1 MGGIRCNCLALR
13 QAARKV
19 TQLYDSALTAAGIRS
34 TQYSILSQLRK
45 WPGHPTIGELA
56 TNMVMD
62 RATLGHNLKPLKR
75 DRLIRIDVGSDR
87 RSRVVVLTERGV
99 AKADEA
105 KPLWAQAQRRFES
118 ELGVSEALQL
128 RQDLSRV
135 SHADFDG

>member
-1 MGGIRCNCLALR
+1 MGEVRCNCLALR

-19 TQLYDSALTAAGIRS
+19 TQLYDNALTPAGIRS

-56 TNMVMD
+56 TDMVMD
-62 RATLGHNLKPLKR
+62 RATLGRNLKPLER
-75 DRLIRIDVGSDR
+75 DRLIRIDVGPDR
-87 RSRVVVLTERGV
+87 RSRVVVLTERGI

-105 KPLWAQAQRRFES
+105 KPLWGQAQRRFES
-118 ELGVSEALQL
+118 ELGVSEALRL

-135 SHADFDG
+135 SHADFDA